1 MLDATIKNPH
11 ASAAN
16 NAELQHR
23 LGRLRAENER
33 LRAENERL
41 RAENERLHAENTRLR
56 ATLEAY
62 VTRARSTATYGPVE
76 MSAGTCVG
84 PRRRSFERRKPSYQ

>member
-1 MLDATIKNPH
+1 MFNATIKNPH

-23 LGRLRAENER
+23 VER
-33 LRAENERL
+33 LRAENELL
-41 RAENERLHAENTRLR
+41 RAENTRLR

-62 VTRARSTATYGPVE
+62 ITRARSTAMYGPVE

-84 PRRRSFERRKPSYQ
+84 PRRRSLERRKPWHR